1 MVVKSGVVHSMG
13 AWLWFHCGD
22 HIVEDVSFGGFGSLD
37 QGVGVKINVGLDL
50 DVLWF
55 DLNVFHLDLDVLG
68 LNGNVALGSSSPFTV
83 SSSEK

>member
-37 QGVGVKINVGLDL
+37 QGVGVKINVRLDL
-50 DVLWF
+50 DVFRF

-68 LNGNVALGSSSPFTV
+68 LNGRVKCRFGVIVTV